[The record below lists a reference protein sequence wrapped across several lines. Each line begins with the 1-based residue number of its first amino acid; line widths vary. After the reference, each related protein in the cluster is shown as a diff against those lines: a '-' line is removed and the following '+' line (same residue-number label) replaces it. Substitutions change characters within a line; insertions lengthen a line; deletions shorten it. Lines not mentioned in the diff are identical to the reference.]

1 MKEIDLYTKA
11 HLVVAAIRILERQ
24 ANVSSSIEKVCQ
36 MISFSLEHG
45 NLICK
50 KLDEMGIIEI
60 VKGAYGTRLFIKN
73 HLKIEE
79 IPTGAGDDRAD
90 CWYDIA
96 APVGGG
102 VEGGRKQGGG
112 RDQQGFS
119 AGRKPGV
126 EIGSGLAAGRTK

>member
-24 ANVSSSIEKVCQ
+24 DSVSSSIEKVCQ

-79 IPTGAGDDRAD
+79 IPRGAGESKLEEELKKFQSSKKGLSKKIELFQA
-90 CWYDIA
+90 
-96 APVGGG
+96 
-102 VEGGRKQGGG
+102 KQSEK
-112 RDQQGFS
+112 QKNLFAELEKKLKNQ
-119 AGRKPGV
+119 
-126 EIGSGLAAGRTK
+126 

>member
-24 ANVSSSIEKVCQ
+24 DSVSSSIEKVCQ

-79 IPTGAGDDRAD
+79 IPRGAGESKLEEELKKFQN
-90 CWYDIA
+90 
-96 APVGGG
+96 GKKGLSKK
-102 VEGGRKQGGG
+102 VELFQAKQAEK
-112 RDQQGFS
+112 QKNLFAQLE
-119 AGRKPGV
+119 KK
-126 EIGSGLAAGRTK
+126 LKNQ

>member
-24 ANVSSSIEKVCQ
+24 ADVSSSIEKVCQ

-79 IPTGAGDDRAD
+79 IPRGAGESKLEEELKKFQSSKKGLSKKIELFQA
-90 CWYDIA
+90 
-96 APVGGG
+96 
-102 VEGGRKQGGG
+102 KQTEK
-112 RDQQGFS
+112 QKNLFAELEKKLKNQ
-119 AGRKPGV
+119 
-126 EIGSGLAAGRTK
+126 

>member
-11 HLVVAAIRILERQ
+11 HLVAAAIRILERQ

-45 NLICK
+45 NYICK
-50 KLDEMGIIEI
+50 QLDEMGIIEI

-79 IPTGAGDDRAD
+79 IPRGAGESKLEEELKKFQN
-90 CWYDIA
+90 
-96 APVGGG
+96 GKKGLSKK
-102 VEGGRKQGGG
+102 VELFQAKQAEK
-112 RDQQGFS
+112 QKNLFAELEKKLKNQ
-119 AGRKPGV
+119 
-126 EIGSGLAAGRTK
+126 

>member
-24 ANVSSSIEKVCQ
+24 DNVSSSIEKVCQ

-50 KLDEMGIIEI
+50 KLGEMGIIEI

-79 IPTGAGDDRAD
+79 IPRGAGESKLEEELKKFQNGKKGLSKKIELFQA
-90 CWYDIA
+90 
-96 APVGGG
+96 
-102 VEGGRKQGGG
+102 KQAEK
-112 RDQQGFS
+112 QKNLFAQLE
-119 AGRKPGV
+119 KK
-126 EIGSGLAAGRTK
+126 LKNQ

>member
-24 ANVSSSIEKVCQ
+24 ANVSSSIEKVSQ

-79 IPTGAGDDRAD
+79 IPRGAGESKLEEELKKFQNGKKGLSKKIELFQA
-90 CWYDIA
+90 
-96 APVGGG
+96 
-102 VEGGRKQGGG
+102 KQSEK
-112 RDQQGFS
+112 QKNLFAQLE
-119 AGRKPGV
+119 KK
-126 EIGSGLAAGRTK
+126 LKNQ

>member
-45 NLICK
+45 NYICK

-79 IPTGAGDDRAD
+79 IPRGTG
-90 CWYDIA
+90 
-96 APVGGG
+96 
-102 VEGGRKQGGG
+102 ESKLEKELKQFQSSKK
-112 RDQQGFS
+112 DLSKKIELFQTEQAEKQKNLF
-119 AGRKPGV
+119 AKL
-126 EIGSGLAAGRTK
+126 EKKLKNQ